1 MKKYIVTFALLASF
15 LFGCYVNGL
24 RWETKFDDY
33 RLQAS
38 QNYVE
43 ALKQEVAKKDATI
56 NLLLSQGQRL
66 KADSSSLAHTVGRLQ
81 QSIRVS
87 NSKLESESTDSNR
100 KIVDCQKLLSES
112 TRLLKEGVDLSTDL
126 AIKIN

>member
-1 MKKYIVTFALLASF
+1 MKQLIVALPLLASF

-38 QNYVE
+38 HNYAE

-56 NLLLSQGQRL
+56 NLLLSQGQKL

-87 NSKLESESTDSNR
+87 NSKLEQNSDSNR
-100 KIVDCQKLLSES
+100 KLVECQNLLSES
-112 TRLLKEGVDLSTDL
+112 TELLREGVDLSTGL
-126 AIKIN
+126 AVKIK